1 MHGHTMRPVLV
12 GVDGS
17 SPAQRAVRWGAREAC
32 RRGAPLRLLYAAC
45 PADPLQLADPRAWAD
60 GRLAYERAAR
70 SELAAA
76 TVAAEAA
83 APGVAVE
90 GVVRAGHPAGVL
102 VAESRRAQLLVVG
115 ERGLGGVAR
124 LVVGWVSVGVS
135 GHALC
140 PVVVVR
146 GAPAREGPVVVGVDG
161 TGAAEAAVGFA
172 YEEAALRR
180 APLLAVHA
188 WRDGP
193 AEPAPVPDRAAV
205 EERGRAVLAERLA
218 GWGAKYPDVEV
229 VRLVAREAAADLLVE
244 QSAGAAL
251 VVVGSRGRGALTGL
265 VLGSVGHAL
274 LHRSGC
280 PVAVLR
286 PGLRS

>member
-1 MHGHTMRPVLV
+1 
-12 GVDGS
+12 
-17 SPAQRAVRWGAREAC
+17 
-32 RRGAPLRLLYAAC
+32 
-45 PADPLQLADPRAWAD
+45 
-60 GRLAYERAAR
+60 
-70 SELAAA
+70 
-76 TVAAEAA
+76 
-83 APGVAVE
+83 
-90 GVVRAGHPAGVL
+90 
-102 VAESRRAQLLVVG
+102 VVG

-124 LVVGWVSVGVS
+124 LVVGSVSVGVS